1 MAMGLVGGQTAV
13 RGSFVIGI
21 IALSFLLGSKP
32 AAAEE
37 KGKPEP
43 CTEDRHGHYGPDHA
57 THPTASLRSLQRSSV
72 RDHA

>member
-37 KGKPEP
+37 KGKPAALHRGRH
-43 CTEDRHGHYGPDHA
+43 DR
-57 THPTASLRSLQRSSV
+57 V
-72 RDHA
+72 RCVGLDVG